1 MENTMGIERDVWVR
15 EVGTRDGLQSI
26 ATQFSTSSKLEW
38 IRQEAA
44 AGVPEIEV
52 GSFVP
57 PKLLP
62 QMADTADV
70 VAGALKIDG
79 LCTSVLVPNLRGAQA
94 GMASGAYQL
103 NFPLSVSEAHSQANL
118 RKSVAEAVDDLASV
132 FDYRKDNPQYAEVKI
147 GAGLATAFGCTI
159 AGSVPLSEVFAAAEK
174 VVALKPDEIAVADT
188 VGYGNPAQCR
198 EIFREILSLADGIP
212 VAAHFHDTRGLGL
225 ANVDAALEV
234 GVRRFDASLG
244 GLGGCPYAPGA
255 SGNVVTDDLVFM
267 LEAMGLRTGI
277 DLDRLLETRAFME
290 RHLTDERTTGAIVNA
305 GIPKGFLGAKQA
317 AHPT

>member
-1 MENTMGIERDVWVR
+1 MTSERDVHVR

-26 ATQFSTSSKLEW
+26 ATQFSTEAKLEW
-38 IRQEAA
+38 IRREAA

-62 QMADTADV
+62 QMADTAEV
-70 VAGALKIDG
+70 VAGALAVDG
-79 LCTSVLVPNLRGAQA
+79 LTVSVLVPNLRGAEA
-94 GMASGAYQL
+94 GMAAGAHQL
-103 NFPLSVSEAHSQANL
+103 NFPISVSEAHSQANL
-118 RKSVAEAVDDLASV
+118 RKSVADAIADFGRVVAHRREHPE
-132 FDYRKDNPQYAEVKI
+132 YHGIRI

-159 AGSVPLSEVFAAAEK
+159 AGDVPVADVLRAAE
-174 VVALKPDEIAVADT
+174 ALLSLGPDEIAVADT
-188 VGYGNPAQCR
+188 VGYGNPARCR
-198 EIFREILSLADGIP
+198 EIFRAVLDLAGDIP

-225 ANVDAALEV
+225 ANVDAALDC

-255 SGNVVTDDLVFM
+255 SGNIVTDDLVFM

-277 DLDRLLETRAFME
+277 DLDRLLEVRAFME
-290 RHLTDERTTGAIVNA
+290 QHLDGEPTHGAFVNA
-305 GIPKGFLGAKQA
+305 GAPRGFVPASA
-317 AHPT
+317 AAPA